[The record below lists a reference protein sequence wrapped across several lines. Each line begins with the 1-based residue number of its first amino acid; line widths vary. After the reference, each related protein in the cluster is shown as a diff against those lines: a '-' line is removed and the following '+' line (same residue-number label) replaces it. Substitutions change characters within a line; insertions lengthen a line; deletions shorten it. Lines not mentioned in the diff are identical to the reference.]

1 MIVVQSHSWVSLG
14 VHTWCLSLS
23 HVWLFAT
30 PWTVAHQSPLSWDFP
45 GKNTGVGCYF
55 LFQEISLT
63 QGLNPY
69 LLHCRP
75 ILYCWAIR
83 EVLIML
89 GPTAKKMTTSY
100 YMKLH
105 LIRQKGG
112 VPPQHWPRRN
122 KQLWC
127 EQLTDRAT
135 NLGTRG
141 VEGFFPTTAGN

>member
-1 MIVVQSHSWVSLG
+1 MSIVPYAIQWKKESEVAQS
-14 VHTWCLSLS
+14 CLTLCDPMDCSPPGSSVMGFPRQEYWSGLP
-23 HVWLFAT
+23 L
-30 PWTVAHQSPLSWDFP
+30 PLS
-45 GKNTGVGCYF
+45 G
-55 LFQEISLT
+55 ISLT

-69 LLHCRP
+69 LLRCRQ
-75 ILYCWAIR
+75 ILYCWAIGD
-83 EVLIML
+83 VLIML

-141 VEGFFPTTAGN
+141 VQGFFPTTAGN